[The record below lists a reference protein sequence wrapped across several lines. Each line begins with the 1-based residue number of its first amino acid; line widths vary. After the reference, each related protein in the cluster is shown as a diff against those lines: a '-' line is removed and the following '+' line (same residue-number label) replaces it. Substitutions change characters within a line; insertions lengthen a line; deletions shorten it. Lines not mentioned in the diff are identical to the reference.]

1 MKGNRCYLILSL
13 SLLCADQMLHQ
24 VVDMVN
30 GGELSDASSP
40 LLSPALLAQLSSSH
54 SPGTDRTLT
63 SVSATVAHPLRQ
75 ESANDCSSP
84 VTLSGTV
91 KGGRKRERGFKKSK
105 KRVYTAAVDEG
116 MAFSCMYN
124 ED

>member
-1 MKGNRCYLILSL
+1 MILDTYSL

-30 GGELSDASSP
+30 SGEFSDASSP
-40 LLSPALLAQLSSSH
+40 LLSPALLAQLSFSH
-54 SPGTDRTLT
+54 SPDTDRTLA
-63 SVSATVAHPLRQ
+63 SVSATVVHPLRQ
-75 ESANDCSSP
+75 ESANDCRSP

-91 KGGRKRERGFKKSK
+91 KGGRKQSKRERGFKKSI